1 MSKTL
6 ALGLL
11 ACFSFGCHKDPPAP
25 TTPASTSSTSTTS
38 AAGPAEIGQPAP
50 AFTLVDLDGKEVSL
64 ASFAGKTVVLE
75 WFNPGCPFVK
85 RAHEGTLKTMAADV
99 TKSGAVVWLAINS
112 GAPGKQ
118 GAAKEANVEAKKTW
132 NMSHPVLLDPEG
144 KVGKAYGATNTPHM
158 FVVDPK
164 GVLVYAGAL
173 DDTKGGEPE
182 PGDKVQN
189 YVGAALEAVAGGKSV
204 ATSRTKA
211 WGCSVKYGQ

>member
-1 MSKTL
+1 MIRPATARLYSSLVAKKAACGPPNPSGTPNRCDEPRAMS
-6 ALGLL
+6 
-11 ACFSFGCHKDPPAP
+11 AP
-25 TTPASTSSTSTTS
+25 MAPGDFSSTRAIRSLAT
-38 AAGPAEIGQPAP
+38 AVMQPLNVND
-50 AFTLVDLDGKEVSL
+50 LVTNLLKMLHRVVRENVSL
-64 ASFAGKTVVLE
+64 RFSAGKRSLVARSFTIRTAQGVL
-75 WFNPGCPFVK
+75 
-85 RAHEGTLKTMAADV
+85 T
-99 TKSGAVVWLAINS
+99 
-112 GAPGKQ
+112 
-118 GAAKEANVEAKKTW
+118 
-132 NMSHPVLLDPEG
+132 G

-211 WGCSVKYGQ
+211 WGCSVKYGP